1 MTIRLFDKDSHQ
13 KEFTARVLSCH
24 PAKKGYAVQLD
35 QTAFFPEGG
44 GQSADT
50 GFLNEIPVWDV
61 QEHEGIITHF
71 TDAPLECDAI
81 VTGRLN
87 WEERFRK
94 MQNHSGEH
102 IISGLIHR
110 RFGLENV
117 GFHLGNDDITMDYNG
132 VLTREQ
138 LDEIEWQAN
147 LAVAQNLPI
156 TATYPPAEDLPHM
169 EYRSKLDL
177 TENVR
182 IVTIEGYDACACCA
196 PHLTRT
202 GEIGLIKIL
211 DFIHYKGGIRV
222 HLQCGLDALL
232 DYRKKYEN
240 IARIAQSLSAKQH
253 EAAQAVANLQAE
265 LEAQKAQLTAWK
277 KRLAD
282 LCLRQLTPTDRNL
295 CLFEE
300 WDVNTLRYWVNGAM
314 EFTPGLCC
322 AFCGNDTDGYRYV
335 IGSRTVPLRAKSK
348 EFHQALSGKGGGTD
362 QMLQGSFPATRQQIE
377 DFFAGKVIE

>member
-1 MTIRLFDKDSHQ
+1 
-13 KEFTARVLSCH
+13 
-24 PAKKGYAVQLD
+24 
-35 QTAFFPEGG
+35 
-44 GQSADT
+44 
-50 GFLNEIPVWDV
+50 
-61 QEHEGIITHF
+61 
-71 TDAPLECDAI
+71 
-81 VTGRLN
+81 
-87 WEERFRK
+87 
-94 MQNHSGEH
+94 
-102 IISGLIHR
+102 
-110 RFGLENV
+110 
-117 GFHLGNDDITMDYNG
+117 
-132 VLTREQ
+132 
-138 LDEIEWQAN
+138 
-147 LAVAQNLPI
+147 
-156 TATYPPAEDLPHM
+156 M

-362 QMLQGSFPATRQQIE
+362 QMI
-377 DFFAGKVIE
+377 